1 VRSLS
6 TTLAV
11 ARSKAIENLHFRRH
25 LEIFDHCRCYSA
37 ERRPKEEIAPLSI
50 SSNSFWRSEAH
61 GDGNPRG
68 TSADASFLRNQYLV
82 CKDWPPAERKARR
95 LEIEDVPW
103 PKEKICVRCLMEW

>member
-1 VRSLS
+1 MRSLS

-50 SSNSFWRSEAH
+50 SSNSFGGAKRMVMEIREELPQTLRSSETNTLSVKTGLQRSARLVAWRSKTCP
-61 GDGNPRG
+61 G
-68 TSADASFLRNQYLV
+68 
-82 CKDWPPAERKARR
+82 RR
-95 LEIEDVPW
+95 RRFVS
-103 PKEKICVRCLMEW
+103 VA